1 MKFINFL
8 NQLRKN
14 HKAVPSFNVFN
25 LETIQA
31 VSLAA
36 IKLKQPVI
44 IQVSE
49 KALAYAGFEVLPAL
63 IAKVW
68 QATKL
73 PLYLHLDHGKDLN
86 IIKQCINS
94 GFFTSVH
101 IDASDKPLVDN
112 IKLTKQVVTWAQAKG
127 VAVQGE
133 LGTILGKEG
142 YKQLVKEKDI
152 KQDFTPRAQVPEY
165 VSKSGV
171 DYLAVSIGNIHGNTT
186 RSQGLDYDLLK
197 GIYRTTNLPLVLHG
211 GSGIR
216 DQDLL
221 KVKNY
226 GVTVVNIDSDLRIAF
241 AHGFKKV
248 SASAWANDPR
258 TPLSAARIKMSEVAE
273 TKIKLLN

>member
-14 HKAVPSFNVFN
+14 HKAVPAFNVFN

-49 KALAYAGFEVLPAL
+49 KALTYAGFEVLLAL

-68 QATKL
+68 QVTKL
-73 PLYLHLDHGKDLN
+73 PLYLHLDHGKNLKL
-86 IIKQCINS
+86 IKQCIDS
-94 GFFTSVH
+94 GLFTSVH
-101 IDASDKPLVDN
+101 IDASDKSLADN
-112 IKLTKQVVTWAQAKG
+112 IKLTKQVVAWAHARG
-127 VAVQGE
+127 VVVQGE

-142 YKQLVKEKDI
+142 YQHLVKEQDI
-152 KQDFTPRAQVPEY
+152 KQAFTPFGQVLEY
-165 VSKSGV
+165 ITKSGV

-197 GIYRTTNLPLVLHG
+197 KIYQTTSLPLVLHG
-211 GSGIR
+211 GSGVR

-241 AHGFKKV
+241 AGGFKKV
-248 SASAWANDPR
+248 SSSAWANDPR
-258 TPLSAARIKMSEVAE
+258 TPLSAAITKMSEVAE